1 MARMRCGLMRPPAE
15 FRLRRFLRR
24 RLVGMLLFP
33 KNRAVVTNPTRGAKP
48 LRHGVAV
55 RGRRWHNLLPL
66 GVSGGCGVGSF
77 LDLPLPATSCQHSV
91 RHLSRHFLRH
101 PQKRTLT
108 ATTGEKDSN
117 FRPTPGFVY
126 GDAMARKSLQR
137 ELGKK
142 KPFES
147 PEKEAIL
154 NIARTSDQF
163 QNRFGKLFREF
174 GLTGS
179 QHNVL
184 RILRGEGRP
193 MRCDEIRQRMIQVV
207 PAMTGLL
214 DRLEKE
220 GFVTRTRCEKDGR
233 VIYIGLT
240 TKAKTVLQKIDGPL
254 TDLYR
259 ECLGHLSK
267 AELEQLSSLLEK
279 ARQSLRS

>member
-1 MARMRCGLMRPPAE
+1 MAG
-15 FRLRRFLRR
+15 
-24 RLVGMLLFP
+24 
-33 KNRAVVTNPTRGAKP
+33 
-48 LRHGVAV
+48 
-55 RGRRWHNLLPL
+55 
-66 GVSGGCGVGSF
+66 
-77 LDLPLPATSCQHSV
+77 
-91 RHLSRHFLRH
+91 
-101 PQKRTLT
+101 
-108 ATTGEKDSN
+108 
-117 FRPTPGFVY
+117 
-126 GDAMARKSLQR
+126 KSLQQ

-147 PEKEAIL
+147 SEKEAML

-193 MRCDEIRQRMIQVV
+193 MQCMEIRRRMIQVV

-214 DRLEKE
+214 SRLEND
-220 GFVTRTRCEKDGR
+220 GFVTRTRCEQDGR
-233 VIYIGLT
+233 VIYVNLT
-240 TKAKTVLQKIDGPL
+240 AKARNLLQKIDGPL

-259 ECLGHLSK
+259 ECLGHLSR

-279 ARQSLRS
+279 ARQSLRA